1 LGKIEAQYPSVNV
14 SIAELNPEIP
24 KRKYYTM
31 ADQSKYIWF
40 NGEIIPWEDAKI
52 HVMSH
57 VLHYGSGVFEGIK
70 CYSTGEGPAIFRL
83 GDHVH
88 RLIQSGEKYGI
99 QIPYDQDVLTQ
110 ACVDIVNANH
120 FENCYIRPIAF
131 YGYDT
136 LGVHPK
142 DCPVEVAIASFFWGA
157 YLGDDGV
164 ENGVNITVSPW
175 KKISLDAFPPSAKAS
190 GQYLNSMLAVQDA
203 RARGYDEALLL
214 NQDGNIAEGS
224 GQNIFIVKNGKVFT
238 NGESASI
245 LMGVTRKSVIQ
256 LCRDLGFEIQIGD
269 LTQEMFM
276 DADEA
281 FFTGTASEI
290 TPIASV
296 DDSQFKDGKPGT
308 ITLQIKEKY
317 LNIIHGKDNAYKHWL
332 TLVRHKNALNSIVP
346 D

>member
-1 LGKIEAQYPSVNV
+1 MS
-14 SIAELNPEIP
+14 
-24 KRKYYTM
+24 
-31 ADQSKYIWF
+31 DQSKYIWF

-70 CYSTGEGPAIFRL
+70 CYITDEGPAIFRL
-83 GDHVH
+83 GDHIH

-99 QIPYDQDVLTQ
+99 QIPYKQDVLTQ
-110 ACVDIVNANH
+110 ACIDIVNANH

-136 LGVHPK
+136 LGVDPK

-157 YLGDDGV
+157 YLGEEGLI
-164 ENGVNITVSPW
+164 NGVNITISPW
-175 KKISLDAFPPSAKAS
+175 KRISLEAFPPSAKAS
-190 GQYLNSMLAVQDA
+190 GQYLNSMLAVQEA
-203 RARGYDEALLL
+203 RNRGYDEALLL
-214 NQDGNIAEGS
+214 NQDGFIAEGS

-245 LMGVTRKSVIQ
+245 LMGVTRKTVIQ
-256 LCRDLGFEIQIGD
+256 LCRDLGFEIKIGE
-269 LTQEMFM
+269 LTQEMVVN
-276 DADEA
+276 ADEA

-290 TPIASV
+290 TPISSV
-296 DDSQFKDGKPGT
+296 DDSRIGDGKPGT

-317 LNIIHGKDNAYKHWL
+317 LNIIHGKDNGYKHWL
-332 TLVRHKNALNSIVP
+332 TLVRHKNAFDTIVSE
-346 D
+346 